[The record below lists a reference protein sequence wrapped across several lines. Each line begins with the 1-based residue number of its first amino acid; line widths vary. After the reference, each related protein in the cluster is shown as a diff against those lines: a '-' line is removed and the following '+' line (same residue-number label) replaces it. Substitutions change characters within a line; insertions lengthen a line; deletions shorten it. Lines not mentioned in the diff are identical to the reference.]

1 MDWSSLIGA
10 SELEVWRTHNY
21 LVLPNVLRGAD
32 LVNLR
37 RWTDEVI
44 NWPETPGKWMK
55 YFEGGGDT
63 RQLCRLENFVPYHK
77 NYAELLMGETT
88 LSAVSVLMGEPA
100 VLYKEKINL
109 KLAGGSGF
117 RAHQDAPAFDT
128 FGHGY
133 HITAM
138 VAIDDSTQTNGCLE
152 VSDPLATGVLLP
164 QTHDKS
170 LSDEAIET
178 LDWRPVE
185 VGAGSIVFFDSY
197 LRIDHPLMRA
207 VLLVE
212 LCLPPII
219 EQVKAM

>member
-1 MDWSSLIGA
+1 MGWSSLIGA

-21 LVLPNVLRGAD
+21 LVLPTLRGAD
-32 LVNLR
+32 PLTFVDGLMRSSIGRKHLEVDEKLR
-37 RWTDEVI
+37 KARHSSI
-44 NWPETPGKWMK
+44 MPS
-55 YFEGGGDT
+55 
-63 RQLCRLENFVPYHK
+63 ENFVPYHK

-109 KLAGGSGF
+109 KLPGGSGF

-178 LDWRPVE
+178 LDWRPWRWGGEHRILIPTFRIGVLQYE
-185 VGAGSIVFFDSY
+185 LFF
-197 LRIDHPLMRA
+197 
-207 VLLVE
+207 VE

-219 EQVKAM
+219 EHVKAM